1 MLCSYERRKGKYRM
15 RQTEVRELRIQTA
28 STGDIWAISWLDPHP
43 RRVAGSIEEFVQSSI
58 FQDSTSAA
66 LVALPTNVGLI
77 TEIYL
82 QKRTDADYSM
92 WVASPALV
100 TATKPDRIDPV
111 SVLEA
116 SCKIDP
122 HLSPS
127 LGGWHQF
134 GKEDYPAYALAEMV
148 SRGGTISAQAIQL
161 LKAHPVWPALSFISG
176 LNLKMCCRLLSI
188 ILDPRWYVDLKQP
201 ARTARLESYLG
212 LSLRVQRSAL
222 DMLQAVD
229 GDKQKKSKL
238 TKTMQAAQAD
248 GFMAGMSAYD
258 ARMIERCTAVQ
269 YCWWKDPEILTC
281 PDKGFAPGVPLL
293 EAPGGFLWRIWFSH
307 GKNPKGYLRTS
318 QQFIRFLRDAWLDAI
333 YVNTVGDGLF
343 VPSYFFKHDYEQLA
357 FMQHKD
363 QFDSTRG

>member
-1 MLCSYERRKGKYRM
+1 MH
-15 RQTEVRELRIQTA
+15 QTEVRELRVHTA
-28 STGDIWAISWLDPHP
+28 STGDIWAISWIDPHP
-43 RRVAGSIEEFVQSSI
+43 RRVAGSVEEFVQSNL
-58 FQDSTSAA
+58 FHESTSAA
-66 LVALPTNVGLI
+66 LVAFPANVGLI

-82 QKRTDADYSM
+82 QKRTDPDYSI
-92 WVASPALV
+92 WVASPSLAA
-100 TATKPDRIDPV
+100 ATKPDRIDPV

-116 SCKIDP
+116 SCTIDP

-134 GKEDYPAYALAEMV
+134 GKADYPAYALAEMV
-148 SRGGTISAQAIQL
+148 SREGPISEQAVQL

-212 LSLRVQRSAL
+212 LSLRIQRSAL

-229 GDKQKKSKL
+229 EVKQNKSKL
-238 TKTMQAAQAD
+238 TPEQTPEQAKAVHADRVDAKAD
-248 GFMAGMSAYD
+248 GLMSDMSEYD

-269 YCWWKDPEILTC
+269 YCWWKDPEVLTC
-281 PDKGFAPGVPLL
+281 PDKGQVAGVPLL
-293 EAPGGFLWRIWFSH
+293 EAPGGFLWRVWFSH
-307 GKNPKGYLRTS
+307 GKNPKGHLRTS

-333 YVNTVGDGLF
+333 YADTVGDGLF

-357 FMQHKD
+357 FIQHRD
-363 QFDSTRG
+363 RVESTGG